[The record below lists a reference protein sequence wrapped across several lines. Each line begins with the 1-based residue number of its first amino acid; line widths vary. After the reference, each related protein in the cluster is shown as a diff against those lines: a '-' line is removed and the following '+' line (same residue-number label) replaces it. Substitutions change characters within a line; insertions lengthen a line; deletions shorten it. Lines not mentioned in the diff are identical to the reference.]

1 MTTSLQNKM
10 EQFIKN
16 AKILFVDDDANLL
29 HVIRETLGADGF
41 EIFTA
46 TNGQEGV
53 EQFEKIKPDLIFL
66 DVQMPVMDGL
76 TALNEIK
83 KRKPDQHVVILSGH
97 DDVNVAFDAIR
108 QGAYDFI

>member
-46 TNGQEGV
+46 ANGQEGV
-53 EQFEKIKPDLIFL
+53 EQFEKVKPDLIFL

-83 KRKPDQHVVILSGH
+83 KKKPS
-97 DDVNVAFDAIR
+97 R
-108 QGAYDFI
+108 